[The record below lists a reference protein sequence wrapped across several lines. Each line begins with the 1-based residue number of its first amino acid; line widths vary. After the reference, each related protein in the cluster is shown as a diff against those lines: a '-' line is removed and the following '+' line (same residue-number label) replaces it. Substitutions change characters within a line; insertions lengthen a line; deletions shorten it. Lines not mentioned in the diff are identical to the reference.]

1 MRTLSSSHSVSLGHT
16 VRRGCPDEW
25 VVKNP
30 PASAGDAGDTSSISG
45 LGRSPREGTGYL
57 FQSFCLGNPVERR
70 AWQAT
75 VHGVAKSRTW
85 LSVHA
90 RTVKKLLNC
99 INSSLPLIFHLY
111 GPACYF
117 WLHRFFHNG
126 GPTSI
131 YISFPETY
139 NGVFQLQS
147 HQFEPVLCPIS
158 WANESDELNYGRVV
172 FGTVCLS
179 WQVTCLP
186 SKVWFLWLQI
196 LQVRL
201 REELSDN
208 TEGQPW
214 EPLGSIMV
222 SNSPHLMRP
231 PAV

>member
-90 RTVKKLLNC
+90 CTVKKLLNC

-131 YISFPETY
+131 YIISRNIQWCFPT
-139 NGVFQLQS
+139 
-147 HQFEPVLCPIS
+147 PV
-158 WANESDELNYGRVV
+158 
-172 FGTVCLS
+172 
-179 WQVTCLP
+179 P
-186 SKVWFLWLQI
+186 SVWT
-196 LQVRL
+196 
-201 REELSDN
+201 S
-208 TEGQPW
+208 P
-214 EPLGSIMV
+214 V
-222 SNSPHLMRP
+222 SNFMSQWIWWTKLWQGCFWNCVLVLTGDMF
-231 PAV
+231 AF